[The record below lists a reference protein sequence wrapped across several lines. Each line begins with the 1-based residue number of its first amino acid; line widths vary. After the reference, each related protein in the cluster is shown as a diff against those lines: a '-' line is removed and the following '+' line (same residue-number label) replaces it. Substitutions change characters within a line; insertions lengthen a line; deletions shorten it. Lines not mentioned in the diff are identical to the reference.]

1 MSGYNCEDEDIC
13 LFCSAML
20 LPLPQKLRKDT
31 ARNNDTIIIQLGN
44 IYNTCKLS
52 TLSLAWCVVLTE
64 KYSIEVIKDYKLYQP
79 KDLKKDRTIYPS
91 EFR

>member
-20 LPLPQKLRKDT
+20 LPLPQWLRKDT
-31 ARNNDTIIIQLGN
+31 ARNNDKIIIPLGN

-52 TLSLAWCVVLTE
+52 IIGSKLRF
-64 KYSIEVIKDYKLYQP
+64 SIYCFQWVFYNIGLEVSMNY
-79 KDLKKDRTIYPS
+79 
-91 EFR
+91 